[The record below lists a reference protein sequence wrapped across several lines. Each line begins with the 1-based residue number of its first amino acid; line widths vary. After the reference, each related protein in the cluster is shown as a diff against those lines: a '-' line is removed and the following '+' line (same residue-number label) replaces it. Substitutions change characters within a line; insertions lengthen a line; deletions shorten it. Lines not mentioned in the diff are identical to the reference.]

1 MAASGTVVELRVHGV
16 SGTPPEALLSCPTE
30 FLVEVAGDNAAGFYR
45 RQPWIEDATSGPPGG
60 WRKVLEAYSWG
71 GLTSGPASRAVWL
84 LFLPFIFINLA
95 HWMLPPATKQRFAA
109 AVSVALLRLIALSF
123 TLTLMLAAAVA
134 VMDVMVWQCM
144 GLDYC
149 GSTLGPLGFM
159 VSEPRGVQV
168 ALSAVPLV
176 VVIAVLWRL
185 GRENTRF
192 VGRPPDP
199 AVMADEVP
207 LESATFWSNDP
218 SVLRLRACHVMAWTA
233 GLGALTLAVPAR
245 YAATPGVHAAGLALL
260 AANGVVLAIT
270 VLTTAWNRA
279 TARGGVGADWLTRP
293 LLLLRWVSLGLLV
306 ASLAWVAI
314 ADIAYPP
321 APTHFPGL
329 RGAIYVLLGTQVV
342 LLLGLFAFTA
352 LSAFGRRRKTPAG
365 EHGDGYRAALGG
377 LTAPFVALIGWLIG
391 GGFSVGIGLWTAQV
405 LGNAVLST
413 EAARSET
420 TGRTATLASDTTSF
434 ADKAAALNANAPLI
448 VPPPYLWA
456 AVAIA
461 LLIVVAIVTAACVWW
476 WITRSRAP
484 AELRSVLADYPGT
497 DDTDSRAKQV
507 ATSRAWASLTDLSAP
522 IVAGLALF
530 TMAVMV
536 ALAVWYLSGSGGFGS
551 LPNYSP
557 ALTNGSVFITVSLA
571 IGLVLLAVQAF
582 RDRQLRRV
590 VAVLWDV
597 ITFWPRANHPLTP
610 PCYAERTVPELLD
623 RLRGLTAADDTR
635 VVLVAHSQ
643 GTVLAAATL
652 LQDDESTAQRVALL
666 TFGSP
671 LRRLYARNFPAY
683 FGTGALPR
691 LRQRLRQDRRL
702 SRQEPRWIN
711 LWARTDP
718 IGSWV
723 NDGRDRS
730 LQEALE
736 EVDYRVLDVQ
746 SLTLRADGMYPPI
759 CGHSGFWTRP
769 EYGDA
774 VRVLEAS
781 LLPAGSATDTTAA
794 AYPREQLL

>member
-30 FLVEVAGDNAAGFYR
+30 FIEEVSGDKSAGFYR
-45 RQPWIEDATSGPPGG
+45 RQPWIEDATSGPPGP

-95 HWMLPPATKQRFAA
+95 HWMLPPATKRRFAA
-109 AVSVALLRLIALSF
+109 AISVALLRLIALSF

-134 VMDVMVWQCM
+134 VMDVTVWQCM

-149 GSTLGPLGFM
+149 GSTLGPLSFM
-159 VSEPRGVQV
+159 VSAPRGVQV

-185 GRENTRF
+185 GRENTRA
-192 VGRPPDP
+192 VGRPPNP

-207 LESATFWSNDP
+207 LESDTFWYNDP

-245 YAATPGVHAAGLALL
+245 YPATPGVYAVDIALL
-260 AANGVVLAIT
+260 VANGVVLAIA

-279 TARGGVGADWLTRP
+279 TARGGVGTDWLTRP

-306 ASLAWVAI
+306 ASLVWVAT
-314 ADIAYPP
+314 AHVLYPP
-321 APTHFPGL
+321 APTHFPAL
-329 RGAIYVLLGTQVV
+329 RGAIYVVLGTQVV
-342 LLLGLFAFTA
+342 LLLGLFVFTA
-352 LSAFGRRRKTPAG
+352 LSVRGRRMAPTG
-365 EHGDGYRAALGG
+365 EQGDGYRPTLGG
-377 LTAPFVALIGWLIG
+377 FTAPVVALVAWLIG
-391 GGFSVGIGLWTAQV
+391 GVFSVGVGLWTAQV
-405 LGNAVLST
+405 LGKPVLST
-413 EAARSET
+413 AAARSET
-420 TGRTATLASDTTSF
+420 ASRTAILASDTASF
-434 ADKAAALNANAPLI
+434 GDKTAALDADAPLI

-456 AVAIA
+456 AVAVVM
-461 LLIVVAIVTAACVWW
+461 LIVVTVVTGLFLWW
-476 WITRSRAP
+476 WITRRRAR

-497 DDTDSRAKQV
+497 DDTNARAKQV
-507 ATSRAWASLTDLSAP
+507 ATSRAWASLTDLATP

-530 TMAVMV
+530 TVAVMLG
-536 ALAVWYLSGSGGFGS
+536 LAVWYLSDTGGFGS
-551 LPNYSP
+551 LPSYSP
-557 ALTNGSVFITVSLA
+557 ALTNASVFITVSLA
-571 IGLVLLAVQAF
+571 SGLVLLAVQAF
-582 RDRQLRRV
+582 RDRQLRRS

-623 RLRGLTAADDTR
+623 RLRALTAADDTR
-635 VVLVAHSQ
+635 VVMVAHSQ
-643 GTVLAAATL
+643 GTVIAAATL
-652 LQDDESTAQRVALL
+652 LQDDDSTAHRVALL

-683 FGTGALPR
+683 FGTDALPR
-691 LRQRLRQDRRL
+691 LRDRQR
-702 SRQEPRWIN
+702 PRWIN

-718 IGSWV
+718 IGSWI
-723 NDGRDRS
+723 NDDRDRS
-730 LQEALE
+730 MQEALE

-746 SLTLRADGMYPPI
+746 SLTPRADGTYPPI

-769 EYGDA
+769 EYRDA
-774 VRVLEAS
+774 VSTLETV
-781 LLPAGSATDTTAA
+781 LLPAGSRADTSEAA
-794 AYPREQLL
+794 SPSKELL